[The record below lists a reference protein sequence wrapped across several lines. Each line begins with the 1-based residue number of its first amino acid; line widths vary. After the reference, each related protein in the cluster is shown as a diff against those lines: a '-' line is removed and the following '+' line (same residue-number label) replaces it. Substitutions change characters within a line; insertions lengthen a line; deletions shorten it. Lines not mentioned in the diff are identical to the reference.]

1 MQDESLNISFEIDG
15 EYKGKN
21 YHYEIL
27 LNNFQIKKEVID
39 LDSYDMERTDKVVKY
54 ENREVSIPNNLSI
67 FNLFFTQMIP
77 GTVVYNLN
85 FPLPNE
91 FLNFIT
97 NFLNDLGIFR
107 IVPQIAVSPVH
118 ITYPEALDENGRG
131 LVKVIANNLDKIMGS
146 QGRTT
151 EPVRDFLSEN
161 NISIRPIFTEDG
173 NIRLHFIEKSENKE
187 LILLPTSIPDG
198 FIKMLT
204 ILIAVHLLGLS
215 TIVIDEI
222 ENSLHLRYIERLIDV
237 MQYSDAQFI
246 VTTHSPLI
254 IDFMDPSK
262 IILLDKEKGETKS
275 SRIDESEKLKEK
287 LVKNGILLS
296 EWLLY

>member
-1 MQDESLNISFEIDG
+1 M
-15 EYKGKN
+15 
-21 YHYEIL
+21 
-27 LNNFQIKKEVID
+27 
-39 LDSYDMERTDKVVKY
+39 
-54 ENREVSIPNNLSI
+54 
-67 FNLFFTQMIP
+67 
-77 GTVVYNLN
+77 
-85 FPLPNE
+85 
-91 FLNFIT
+91 
-97 NFLNDLGIFR
+97 
-107 IVPQIAVSPVH
+107 
-118 ITYPEALDENGRG
+118 
-131 LVKVIANNLDKIMGS
+131 
-146 QGRTT
+146 
-151 EPVRDFLSEN
+151 
-161 NISIRPIFTEDG
+161 
-173 NIRLHFIEKSENKE
+173 
-187 LILLPTSIPDG
+187 LPTSIPDG

>member
-1 MQDESLNISFEIDG
+1 MIKRLKIMNFKSYRDTQFEFGKINVVVGPNGSGKTNLVDAFSFLKQLIRPLSYPPYPFIRWGEYKNAVFMQDESLNISFEIDG

-173 NIRLHFIEKSENKE
+173 NIRLHFIEKK
-187 LILLPTSIPDG
+187 
-198 FIKMLT
+198 
-204 ILIAVHLLGLS
+204 
-215 TIVIDEI
+215 
-222 ENSLHLRYIERLIDV
+222 
-237 MQYSDAQFI
+237 
-246 VTTHSPLI
+246 
-254 IDFMDPSK
+254 
-262 IILLDKEKGETKS
+262 
-275 SRIDESEKLKEK
+275 
-287 LVKNGILLS
+287 
-296 EWLLY
+296 